1 MNGTEDIKMEN
12 DPLRVIGI
20 YFKKYRAMEKWE
32 KILNGYV

>member
-1 MNGTEDIKMEN
+1 MNGTEDIKVEN

-20 YFKKYRAMEKWE
+20 YFKKYKATEKWE